1 MNAGMNAHLLFSFL
15 VSLAFAPAGRAS
27 EEDSLRTP
35 EASEQG
41 MISLLLECMAATYQ
55 AQDLSGDLLFVS
67 AGRQRLFHVRHGRIL
82 ASYSVSTAARGLGAM
97 RESLCTPPGLH
108 RISEKVGDG
117 APSWGIFE
125 QRAFT
130 GSRADTLSAPRTDLI
145 TSRILRLEGLEPG
158 VNQGGPVDS
167 HERLIYIHGTAD
179 EGPIGT
185 PASRGCVRM
194 RNADIIELYEQVRSG
209 TLVLILP

>member
-1 MNAGMNAHLLFSFL
+1 MNGGMTLRILFGL
-15 VSLAFAPAGRAS
+15 VLSLACATPGHAS

-35 EASEQG
+35 EAPEQG
-41 MISLLLECMAATYQ
+41 MISLLLECMAVTYQ
-55 AQDLSGDLLFVS
+55 DHDLSGDLLYVS
-67 AGRQRLFHVRHGRIL
+67 VSQQRLFHVRHGRIR
-82 ASYSVSTAARGLGAM
+82 STYDVSTAARGMGAQ

-108 RISEKVGDG
+108 RIQEMVGEG
-117 APSWGIFE
+117 APAWGIFE

-130 GSRADTLSAPRTDLI
+130 GAQADTMLTPRTDLI
-145 TSRILRLEGLEPG
+145 TSRILWLEGLEPG
-158 VNQGGPVDS
+158 VNQGGTVDS
-167 HERLIYIHGTAD
+167 HARHIYIHGTAD

-194 RNADIIELYEQVRSG
+194 RNADVIALYAQVRVG

>member
-1 MNAGMNAHLLFSFL
+1 MNAGMNARLLIVLL
-15 VSLAFAPAGRAS
+15 VTLASITPGHAS

-35 EASEQG
+35 DASEQG
-41 MISLLLECMAATYQ
+41 MISLLLECMAVTYKS
-55 AQDLSGDLLFVS
+55 QDLSGDLLFVS
-67 AGRQRLFHVRHGRIL
+67 VAQQRMFHVRDGRIL
-82 ASYSVSTAARGLGAM
+82 TSYDVSTAARGLGAM

-117 APSWGIFE
+117 APAWGIFE

-130 GSRADTLSAPRTDLI
+130 GSRADTLSVPRTDLI
-145 TSRILRLEGLEPG
+145 TSRILWLEGLEPG

-167 HERLIYIHGTAD
+167 HERHIYIHGTAD

-185 PASRGCVRM
+185 PVSRGCVRM
-194 RNADIIELYEQVRSG
+194 RNADVIELYEQVRSG